1 VNPGAVPYQ
10 HLGGEM
16 APWQHARRHQAF
28 GRRSRVGGSSTKPKR
43 GPRTRTKR
51 PAEPGPDQQAA
62 PSQLEALKKQARQL
76 AFLLETS
83 QVLTATL
90 DLDRVLQSLMAQIR
104 DHFQVDAVSAALL
117 DEESGDLVF
126 RVAVGDAAAGIIGTR
141 LRPGV
146 GIAGWVVQKGKP
158 ALVPVAREDK
168 RFHADTDETTD
179 LETQAVLAVP
189 IVIEGRSIG
198 VIEALNPASGAF
210 DADAQRLLCSVAELA
225 AAAIRNAGLHE
236 RVRQAEQRHES
247 LFQESADPVVVLDTG
262 GRILDL
268 NRRAEQLFDGSRKE
282 LVGSTLF
289 RLLGQPE
296 RSWERALREVSEGQQ
311 PSLELVLSSGD
322 EHRSLEAHLAR
333 ISYGGR
339 EAVQWV
345 GHDITER
352 KALEKAREDVT
363 HMVVHDL
370 RNPLASLM
378 GSLQLIRKSLADRE
392 DLRLVREIIAV
403 AIRSGERL
411 HRLTDSLLELGRLE
425 AGESEPSRV
434 PLKPA
439 ALVREAVEQAQPIA
453 LGKRQTISAQVESR
467 LPQVSADPAMVA
479 RILANLIDNALKY
492 TPSDGRITI
501 SAEKAGNEILFA
513 VSDTGPGIGSRM
525 QKRVFDRFAR
535 LERDI
540 GVEGIGLGLAYCRL
554 AVAAHGGRIW
564 VDSEPGEGATFRFTL
579 PLVAK

>member
-1 VNPGAVPYQ
+1 
-10 HLGGEM
+10 M
-16 APWQHARRHQAF
+16 
-28 GRRSRVGGSSTKPKR
+28 
-43 GPRTRTKR
+43 
-51 PAEPGPDQQAA
+51 
-62 PSQLEALKKQARQL
+62 

-117 DEESGDLVF
+117 DGESGDLVF

-141 LRPGV
+141 LKPGV

-168 RFHADTDETTD
+168 RFHADTNETTD
-179 LETQAVLAVP
+179 LETRAVLAVP

-198 VIEALNPASGAF
+198 VIEALNPASKAF

-236 RVRQAEQRHES
+236 RVRQAERRYES
-247 LFQESADPVVVLDTG
+247 LFHESADPVVVLDTG

-282 LVGSTLF
+282 LLGSTLF
-289 RLLGQPE
+289 KLLGQPE
-296 RSWERALREVSEGQQ
+296 RSWQRALREVGEGEQ
-311 PSLELVLSSGD
+311 PGLELVLSSGD
-322 EHRSLEAHLAR
+322 ERRSLEAHLAR

-352 KALEKAREDVT
+352 KGLEKAREDVT

-370 RNPLASLM
+370 RNPLASM
-378 GSLQLIRKSLADRE
+378 MSSLQLIRKSLADRE

-434 PLKPA
+434 PLKLA

-453 LGKRQTISAQVESR
+453 LGKRQNISAQVESR
-467 LPQVSADPAMVA
+467 LPQVLADPAMVA
-479 RILANLIDNALKY
+479 RILTNLIDNALKY
-492 TPSDGRITI
+492 TPSDGRITV

-513 VSDTGPGIGSRM
+513 VSDTGPGIDSGM
-525 QKRVFDRFAR
+525 QERVFDRFAR
-535 LERDI
+535 LERDV